1 MLYDIKSY
9 YVAMRT
15 KLVRIASIAIVA
27 RRESPV
33 RFNLTENPIKL
44 LCDCGASQQ
53 RAGFRHARNSQLAL
67 CNLFASAFGGLCAF
81 YYVEIYRRPYVRL
94 LYKLIPDN
102 VCILTTTLT
111 LSIRP
116 AVCCGLRQ
124 IGQYG
129 A

>member
-1 MLYDIKSY
+1 
-9 YVAMRT
+9 MRT
-15 KLVRIASIAIVA
+15 KLVRIASIAIA
-27 RRESPV
+27 AESPV

-53 RAGFRHARNSQLAL
+53 RADFRHARNSQLAL

-81 YYVEIYRRPYVRL
+81 YYVEIYRRPNVRL